1 MPICV
6 LVDLSPGHS
15 EIPLS
20 YSEYIAQD
28 PTNLIKTGVCIT
40 NLRLVGL
47 ETASTTQGPA
57 ELSGTCPSRST
68 AHLHPKRAT
77 LLESL
82 NSLLV
87 VRIWI
92 RH

>member
-1 MPICV
+1 MHAFLRKCAYMPICV

-15 EIPLS
+15 EIPLF

-68 AHLHPKRAT
+68 HTYT
-77 LLESL
+77 L
-82 NSLLV
+82 N
-87 VRIWI
+87 VRPCL
-92 RH
+92 RV